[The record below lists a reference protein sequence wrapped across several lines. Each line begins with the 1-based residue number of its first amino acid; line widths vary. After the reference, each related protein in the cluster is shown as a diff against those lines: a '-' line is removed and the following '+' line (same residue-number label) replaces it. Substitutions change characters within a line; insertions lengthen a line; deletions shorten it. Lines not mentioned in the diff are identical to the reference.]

1 MGLYF
6 RGNKLISYNK
16 VFLLLSPYPLKKY
29 FVDSSSSKM
38 SRLSVLMFKLITF
51 AFKKKN
57 TQKSSWKT
65 WFSIISTYSSPAWCL
80 LQILTSGNR
89 GSLHSHIWQLPETN
103 FLDLL
108 FCNNELPSIF
118 LAISYPAY
126 SRQVPKFPGA
136 IAATQTA
143 QFPSWGTQALLSL
156 SYPESPGFPDSP
168 AHAQLLKNST

>member
-6 RGNKLISYNK
+6 RGNKLVSYNK
-16 VFLLLSPYPLKKY
+16 VFLLLSPYHLKKY

-38 SRLSVLMFKLITF
+38 SRLSILMFKFITF
-51 AFKKKN
+51 AFLKKKK
-57 TQKSSWKT
+57 TTKKSSRKT

-89 GSLHSHIWQLPETN
+89 GSLHSHVWQLPETN

-126 SRQVPKFPGA
+126 SRQVPRFPGA

-156 SYPESPGFPDSP
+156 ATLRAP
-168 AHAQLLKNST
+168 AFLTPLLTLSS